1 MPDRKFSVGSDRK
14 GRKKLPHPQ
23 LPSSALAGWAQSQQN
38 NCFKRI
44 SIGIYST
51 CFNFHVR
58 GSYLIFYRNSLWY
71 NEYFNAFNN
80 SIWLGN
86 KS

>member
-1 MPDRKFSVGSDRK
+1 MGFERLNIDHGYIKIDEKVLHKDIDFPESLGIIIENPSFFSYYTGFENLKFLS
-14 GRKKLPHPQ
+14 
-23 LPSSALAGWAQSQQN
+23 N
-38 NCFKRI
+38 I
-44 SIGIYST
+44 
-51 CFNFHVR
+51 